1 MSPRASA
8 APRWR
13 PLDLW
18 RTVAGLAVVL
28 GASAAL
34 LAGLDAVPS
43 WIAGEA
49 RSVRRVASVAEAE
62 RRLRA
67 RLLLPGYFPD
77 SIAWPPSSIRV
88 AAGDPGG
95 AALSFEGRRGGLHM
109 LLVQTARPGEVPER
123 LLPPATVLDD
133 GSTALAEARASLRR
147 IVGPD
152 GHVWRELAWRQRGR
166 QVVLRSRGSVE
177 EMLRMARTTRE
188 EP

>member
-1 MSPRASA
+1 MSARAA
-8 APRWR
+8 PAPRWR

-28 GASAAL
+28 GGAAAL
-34 LAGLDAVPS
+34 LAAVDAVPS
-43 WIAGEA
+43 WIAGES
-49 RSVRRVASVAEAE
+49 RDVRRVAGVEEAE
-62 RRLRA
+62 RRLRV

-77 SIAWPPSSIRV
+77 SIAWPPSAVRI

-95 AALSFEGRRGGLHM
+95 AALDFEGRRGGPHM
-109 LLVQTARPGEVPER
+109 LLAQAARPGAVPAR
-123 LLPPATVLDD
+123 LVPAATVLDE
-133 GSTALAEARASLRR
+133 GATWLGGLRVPLRR

-152 GHVWRELAWRQRGR
+152 GHVWRELVWMQKGR

-177 EMLRMARTTRE
+177 EMMRMARTTRD

>member
-1 MSPRASA
+1 MSARAAA

-28 GASAAL
+28 GSAAAL

-43 WIAGEA
+43 WIIGEP
-49 RSVRRVASVAEAE
+49 RDVRRVASVEEAE
-62 RRLRA
+62 RRLRV

-77 SIAWPPSSIRV
+77 VIAWPPSTIRV
-88 AAGDPGG
+88 AQGDPGG
-95 AALSFEGRRGGLHM
+95 ATLAFEGRVGGPHM
-109 LLVQTARPGEVPER
+109 LLAQAARPGPVPER
-123 LLPPATVLDD
+123 LLPAATVLDD
-133 GSTALAEARASLRR
+133 GSTWLGGTRVPLRR

-152 GHVWRELAWRQRGR
+152 GHVWRELVWRQKGR
-166 QVVLRSRGSVE
+166 QVVLRSSGSVE
-177 EMLRMARTTRE
+177 EMLRMARTTRD